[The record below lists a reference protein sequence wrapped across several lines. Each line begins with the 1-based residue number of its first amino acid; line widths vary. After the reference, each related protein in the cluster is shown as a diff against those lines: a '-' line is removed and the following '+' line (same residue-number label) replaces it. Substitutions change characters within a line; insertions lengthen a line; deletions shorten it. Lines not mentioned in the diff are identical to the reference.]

1 VLINWYLVYAYA
13 LLSSFVMAAALTAV
27 LRRMAPRLGWVDH
40 PGDRKIHTSPIP
52 VAGGIAIVVTFYFV
66 IAAHLLV
73 LPAARGLNLE
83 WINQQILDFLG
94 EQHLRK
100 LAGIFAGGI
109 LIFVLGFVD
118 DLKALRPEVKLAG
131 QIAAALVLVLSG
143 IRLNLF
149 IEVWWITVP
158 LTIVWVVLITNSMNL
173 LDNMDGLSGG
183 VAVIAALSFF
193 LCMLQGG
200 QTFMCVMLMVF
211 AGAVAGFL
219 YHNLS
224 PAKIFMGDAGAMFCG
239 YFLATVPLLGTF
251 YTEGVSSRI
260 AVAAPLLA
268 LSVPLF
274 DTLSVMYIR
283 WRKGESIMKGD
294 KRHFSHRLVRFG
306 MTRPQA
312 VEFIFLVAAI
322 NGIGAAILPQV
333 ERTGTLLILLQA
345 AGVFGL
351 IILLMNVN
359 PNANDGE

>member
-1 VLINWYLVYAYA
+1 MLINWYLVYAYA
-13 LLSSFVMAAALTAV
+13 LLASFVMAAVLTAV
-27 LRRMAPRLGWVDH
+27 LRRVAPGLGWVDK
-40 PGDRKIHTSPIP
+40 PGERKIHTQPIP
-52 VAGGIAIVVTFYFV
+52 VAGGIAIVVTFYTV
-66 IAAHLLV
+66 IAVHLLV
-73 LPAARGLNLE
+73 LPVARGLNLE
-83 WINQQILDFLG
+83 WVNQQILGFLG
-94 EQHLRK
+94 EQHLWK
-100 LAGIFAGGI
+100 LAGIFVGGL
-109 LIFVLGFVD
+109 LIFALGFID
-118 DLKALRPEVKLAG
+118 DLKALKPEVKLAG
-131 QIAAALVLVLSG
+131 QIAAALVLVFCG

-149 IEVWWITVP
+149 IEIWWITVP
-158 LTIVWVVLITNSMNL
+158 ITIVWVVLITNSMNL

-200 QTFMCVMLMVF
+200 QTFICVMLMVF

-251 YTEGVSSRI
+251 YSEGTPSRI
-260 AVAAPLLA
+260 AVAAPVLA

-312 VEFIFLVAAI
+312 VELIFLVAI
-322 NGIGAAILPQV
+322 ITGLGAAILPQV
-333 ERTGTLLILLQA
+333 QATGTILILLQA
-345 AGVFGL
+345 AGLYGL

-359 PNANDGE
+359 PEANDGE